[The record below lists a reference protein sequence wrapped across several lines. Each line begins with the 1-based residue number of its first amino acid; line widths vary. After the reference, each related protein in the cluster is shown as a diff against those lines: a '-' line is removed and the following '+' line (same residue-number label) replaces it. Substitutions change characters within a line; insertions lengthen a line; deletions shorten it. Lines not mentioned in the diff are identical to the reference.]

1 MLTPVGSNQLLE
13 GKLVMMR
20 YRHILVLSALFILL
34 FGSLTAAAQDNGPN
48 REESPG
54 FQAQGATPSRAG
66 QIRYLTG
73 PNQGDALDIALTYV
87 RKNASALGLSGNDIR
102 DVIVTDRYTSEH
114 NGVTHIYLRQ
124 RYNGIEVFG
133 ADINLNV
140 AADGSIINVSNS
152 FVVNLAAAVGA
163 QAPARSAVQAVTAA
177 SRHLGLELNQAV
189 DVVAQRGGPARETV
203 LGDAGMAAQ
212 DIRAQLVYQPVA
224 PGAVRLA
231 WQLEIEEPDGENYWL
246 MTVDAETGEVLSQ
259 LNYVDHDNWGVPVAR
274 SASRAPVLGTA
285 TSVSSLPGL
294 QTDGASY
301 NVYALP
307 KESPSDGPRTVVVD
321 PAHPVASP
329 FGWHDTNAVP
339 GPEFTITRGNNVHAY
354 TDIDA
359 NNVADPGSSP
369 DGGSGLVFDFP
380 LDETLNPDGYRPAAV
395 TNLFYW
401 NNIIHDVF
409 YGYGFNEAAGNF
421 QVNNYGRGGR
431 GNDDVRAEAQDG
443 SGNNNANFFTPVDGS
458 RPRMQMFVWDYPFPN
473 LVTVNAPSPIAGDY
487 VASGA
492 AFGPSL
498 DDTGPITGDVYL
510 VDDGVGAG
518 ADGCEPY
525 VVPAGSIALVDR
537 GSCNFTV
544 KVANG
549 QASGAVAV
557 IVANNVPGTPIT
569 MGGADPSIT
578 IPSVMVSLDHG
589 NLLKANLPLNAT
601 LQSVGASVADRD
613 SDLDSGV
620 IIHEYGHGIS
630 NRLTGGPSTVS
641 CLGNAEQMGE
651 GWSDWLA
658 LALTAVPGDTGPQR
672 RGMGTYLVFQAP
684 DGQGIRPTPYSTD
697 LGVNPTTYGDIG
709 GLAIPHGVGYAWA
722 TMLWEVYWNLVDT
735 YGFNPD
741 IYGDWTSGGNN
752 LAVQLV
758 IDGMKLQTCRPGFVD
773 GRDAI
778 LLADQLLTGGES
790 QCLIWQ
796 GFAKRGLG
804 YSASQGSNNSTTD
817 GVEAFDLPL
826 GCHFD
831 GFFGPISSPPAM
843 NSVRAGSAV
852 PVIFSLGGDYGL
864 GIFVSGVPQSR
875 EISCSTGE
883 PIGPLQDTSSP
894 GNSGLTYDGVEDRY
908 TYSWKTARSWA
919 GSCRELVVD
928 FGDGID
934 YSAYFTFN

>member
-1 MLTPVGSNQLLE
+1 
-13 GKLVMMR
+13 MMR
-20 YRHILVLSALFILL
+20 YRHILVLLGLFILL
-34 FGSLTAAAQDNGPN
+34 FGSLTAAAQDNGPS
-48 REESPG
+48 REESAG
-54 FQAQGATPSRAG
+54 FQAQGATPQRAG
-66 QIRYLTG
+66 EIRFLTG

-87 RKNASALGLSGNDIR
+87 RDNARALGLSGDDIR
-102 DVIVTDRYTSEH
+102 DVVVTDRYTSEH
-114 NGVTHIYLRQ
+114 NGVTHVYLRQ
-124 RYNGIEVFG
+124 RYNGIDVFG
-133 ADINLNV
+133 ADINVNV
-140 AADGSIINVSNS
+140 AADGSIINIGNS
-152 FVVNLAAAVGA
+152 FVANLAGAVAA

-177 SRHLGLELNQAV
+177 GRHLGLELNQAV
-189 DVVAQRGGPARETV
+189 EVVAQRGGSAREVV
-203 LGDAGMAAQ
+203 LSDAGMAAQ
-212 DIRAQLVYQPVA
+212 DIPARLVYQPVA

-231 WQLEIEEPDGENYWL
+231 WQLEIEEPDGENWWL

-274 SASRAPVLGTA
+274 VAGRAPLLGSA
-285 TSVSSLPGL
+285 ASVSSLPSV
-294 QTDGASY
+294 QTDGATY

-307 KESPSDGPRTVVVD
+307 KESPSDGPRTLVVD

-329 FGWHDTNAVP
+329 FGWHDTNGAA
-339 GPEFTITRGNNVHAY
+339 GPEFTVTRGNNVHAY

-359 NNVADPGSSP
+359 NNVPDPGSDP
-369 DGGSGLVFDFP
+369 DGGPGLVFDFP
-380 LDETLNPDGYRPAAV
+380 LDESLNPDGYRPAAV
-395 TNLFYW
+395 VNLFYW

-409 YGYGFNEAAGNF
+409 HGYGFNEASGNF
-421 QVNNYGRGGR
+421 QVNNYGRGGL

-443 SGNNNANFFTPVDGS
+443 SGTNNANFGTPVDGL
-458 RPRMQMFVWDYPFPN
+458 RPRMQMFVWDFPFPN
-473 LVTVNAPSPIAGDY
+473 LVTVNPPSPIAGDY

-498 DDTGPITGDVYL
+498 EDTGPVSGDVYL

-525 VVPAGSIALVDR
+525 TVPAGSIALVDR
-537 GSCNFTV
+537 GTCNFTV

-557 IVANNVPGTPIT
+557 IVANNVPGTPTT

-578 IPSVMVSLDHG
+578 IPSVMVSMDHG

-601 LQSVGASVADRD
+601 LQNAGSPEPNRD

-658 LALTAVPGDTGPQR
+658 LALTAAPGDTGPQR

-722 TMLWEVYWNLVDT
+722 SMLWEVYWNLVDA

-741 IYGDWTSGGNN
+741 IYGDWTTGGNN

-758 IDGMKLQTCRPGFVD
+758 IDGMKLQVCRPGFVD

-778 LLADQLLTGGES
+778 LMADQVLTGGEN

-804 YSASQGSNNSTTD
+804 YSASQGSNTSTTD
-817 GVEAFDLPL
+817 GAEAFDVPL
-826 GCHFD
+826 GCHFE
-831 GFFGPISSPPAM
+831 GFFPPVSNPPAV
-843 NSVRAGSAV
+843 NTVRAGKTVSV
-852 PVIFSLGGDYGL
+852 MFSLGGDYGL
-864 GIFVSGVPQSR
+864 DIFANGVPQSQ
-875 EISCSTGE
+875 EISCTTGE
-883 PIGPLQDTSSP
+883 VIGPLEDTTSP
-894 GNSGLTYDGVEDRY
+894 GNLGLVYKDGPDRY
-908 TYSWKTARSWA
+908 AYPWQTFRDWA
-919 GSCRELVVD
+919 GTCRQLVVD
-928 FGDGID
+928 FGDGIV
-934 YSAYFTFN
+934 YRANFAFTP

>member
-1 MLTPVGSNQLLE
+1 
-13 GKLVMMR
+13 MMR
-20 YRHILVLSALFILL
+20 YRHILVLLGLFLLL

-54 FQAQGATPSRAG
+54 FQAQGATPQRAG
-66 QIRYLTG
+66 EIRFLTA
-73 PNQGDALDIALTYV
+73 PNQGDALDIALNYI
-87 RKNASALGLSGNDIR
+87 RDNARALGLSADDLR
-102 DVIVTDRYTSEH
+102 DVIVTDRYTSRH

-133 ADINLNV
+133 ADINVNV
-140 AADGSIINVSNS
+140 AADGSIINVGNS
-152 FVVNLAAAVGA
+152 FLANLAAAVGA
-163 QAPARSAVQAVTAA
+163 QAPARSAVQAVAA
-177 SRHLGLELNQAV
+177 AGRHLGLELNQAV
-189 DVVAQRGGPARETV
+189 EVVAQRGGPAREVV
-203 LGDAGMAAQ
+203 LSDAGMAAQ
-212 DIRAQLVYQPVA
+212 DIPARLVYQPVA

-231 WQLEIEEPDGENYWL
+231 WQLELEEPDGENWWL
-246 MTVDAETGEVLSQ
+246 MTVDAETGQVLSQ

-274 SASRAPVLGTA
+274 TAGRAPLLGTA
-285 TSVSSLPGL
+285 ASVSSLPSA
-294 QTDGASY
+294 QTDGATY

-307 KESPSDGPRTVVVD
+307 KESPNDGPRTLVVD

-329 FGWHDTNAVP
+329 FGWHDTNGAA

-359 NNVADPGSSP
+359 NNVPDPGSSP
-369 DGGSGLVFDFP
+369 DGGPGLVFDFP

-409 YGYGFNEAAGNF
+409 HGYGFDEPSGNF
-421 QVNNYGRGGR
+421 QVNTYGRGGL

-443 SGNNNANFFTPVDGS
+443 SGTNNANFGTPVDGQ
-458 RPRMQMFVWDYPFPN
+458 RPRMQMFVWDFPFPN
-473 LVTVNAPSPIAGDY
+473 VVTVNPPSPIAGDY

-498 DDTGPITGDVYL
+498 EDTGPITADVFL

-525 VVPAGSIALVDR
+525 SVPAGSIALVDR
-537 GSCNFTV
+537 GTCNFTV

-557 IVANNVPGTPIT
+557 IVANNVPGTPT
-569 MGGADPSIT
+569 AMGGADPTIT
-578 IPSVMVSLDHG
+578 IPSVMISMDHG
-589 NLLKANLPLNAT
+589 DLLKANLPLNAT
-601 LQSVGASVADRD
+601 LQSAGSPEPNRD

-630 NRLTGGPSTVS
+630 NRLTGGPSTVF

-658 LALTAVPGDTGPQR
+658 LALTAVPGDTGPMR

-697 LGVNPTTYGDIG
+697 LSVNPTTYGDLG

-722 TMLWEVYWNLVDT
+722 TMLWEVYWNLVDA

-758 IDGMKLQTCRPGFVD
+758 IDGMKLQACRPGFVD

-778 LLADQLLTGGES
+778 LLADQILTGGEN

-826 GCHFD
+826 GCHFE
-831 GFFGPISSPPAM
+831 GFFPPVSNPPAV
-843 NSVRAGSAV
+843 NNVRAGKTVSV
-852 PVIFSLGGDYGL
+852 MFSLGGDYGL
-864 GIFVSGVPQSR
+864 DIFANGVPQSQ
-875 EISCSTGE
+875 EISCTTGE
-883 PIGPLQDTSSP
+883 VIGPLEDTTSP
-894 GNSGLTYDGVEDRY
+894 GNLGLTYKSGPDRY
-908 TYSWKTARSWA
+908 AYPWRTFWDWA
-919 GSCRELVVD
+919 GTCRQLVLD
-928 FGDGID
+928 FGDGIV
-934 YSAYFTFN
+934 YRANFAFTP